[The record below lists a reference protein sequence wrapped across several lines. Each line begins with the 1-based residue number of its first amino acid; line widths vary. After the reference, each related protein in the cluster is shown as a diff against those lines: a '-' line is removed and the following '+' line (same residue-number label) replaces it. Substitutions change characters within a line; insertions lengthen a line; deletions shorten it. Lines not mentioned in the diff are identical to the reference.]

1 MAIALVLVILVALV
15 VVVSLTLALRRARVG
30 TLLATARA
38 DEWEA
43 AGHID
48 RRRSQAVLAALPSV
62 ALRVDAG
69 GRVLEVSRRAHERFA
84 FLQPGISILEA
95 FSEHLLAGRVDA
107 ALETLEAQHFEVRLF
122 DDGRRTYQAV
132 VEPYPLPGGPEALL
146 VLMDTT
152 EAVAYQELRS
162 QFVANVSHELRTPL
176 TGLRGLLETL
186 DDPAMDDD
194 TRSDFVA
201 RGINETQ
208 RLEALITD
216 ILFLSELEATA
227 DLPLD
232 ASSDM
237 VTAVEEASLDLTE
250 AAGANGV
257 QVVLRTDAAAWC
269 PLSEAMARTVARN
282 LLENA
287 VKYAGP
293 GAVAEVTVQTVAGE
307 VVLSVADDGAG
318 IPERHL
324 THIFERFYR
333 ADPSRSKRLGGT
345 GLGLSIVKHIV
356 ERFGGRVAATSREG
370 FGTTI
375 TVALPAVPAP
385 PPPPEGS
392 SDPGPSPTTPD
403 GL

>member
-1 MAIALVLVILVALV
+1 MVIALVLVILVALV
-15 VVVSLTLALRRARVG
+15 SVAWLTVSVRRARVG

-38 DEWEA
+38 DEFEA
-43 AGHID
+43 AGGVD
-48 RRRSQAVLAALPSV
+48 RRRSRAMIAALPSV

-69 GRVLEVSRRAHERFA
+69 GRVLEVSRRAEERFA
-84 FLQPGISILEA
+84 FLQPGISVLEA
-95 FSEHLLAGRVDA
+95 FSEHLLAGRVDT
-107 ALETLEAQHFEVRLF
+107 ALRTLESQHFEVRLF
-122 DDGRRTYQAV
+122 DDGRRTYQAL
-132 VEPYPLPGGPEALL
+132 VEPYALPEGPEALVL
-146 VLMDTT
+146 LMDTT

-186 DDPAMDDD
+186 DDPAMDEG
-194 TRSDFVA
+194 TRADFVA

-227 DLPLD
+227 DLPFD
-232 ASSDM
+232 ATSDL
-237 VTAVEEASLDLTE
+237 VTAVEDASLDLTE

-257 QVVLRTDAAAWC
+257 QMVLRTEDAAWC

-293 GAVAEVTVQTVAGE
+293 GAVADVSVQTVAGE
-307 VVLSVADDGAG
+307 VVFSVADDGAG

-324 THIFERFYR
+324 AHIFERFYR

-356 ERFGGRVAATSREG
+356 ERLGGRVAATSREG
-370 FGTTI
+370 FGTTV
-375 TVALPAVPAP
+375 TVAMPAVPPPAP
-385 PPPPEGS
+385 QDGS
-392 SDPGPSPTTPD
+392 SDPAPAPTPPD

>member
-69 GRVLEVSRRAHERFA
+69 GRVLEVSRRAHERFP

-107 ALETLEAQHFEVRLF
+107 AIETLEAQHFEVRLF

-132 VEPYPLPGGPEALL
+132 VEPYPLPGGPEALCAHGHQP
-146 VLMDTT
+146 
-152 EAVAYQELRS
+152 AVAYQELRS

-257 QVVLRTDAAAWC
+257 QWC
-269 PLSEAMARTVARN
+269 CAPTRP
-282 LLENA
+282 
-287 VKYAGP
+287 P
-293 GAVAEVTVQTVAGE
+293 GA
-307 VVLSVADDGAG
+307 
-318 IPERHL
+318 
-324 THIFERFYR
+324 
-333 ADPSRSKRLGGT
+333 RSAR
-345 GLGLSIVKHIV
+345 
-356 ERFGGRVAATSREG
+356 RWPAPWRATSSR
-370 FGTTI
+370 
-375 TVALPAVPAP
+375 
-385 PPPPEGS
+385 
-392 SDPGPSPTTPD
+392 TP
-403 GL
+403 

>member
-1 MAIALVLVILVALV
+1 MEIALIVVIVGALVAVGWLM
-15 VVVSLTLALRRARVG
+15 LALRRARVG
-30 TLLATARA
+30 TLLASARA
-38 DEWEA
+38 DQSEA
-43 AGHID
+43 AGRID
-48 RRRSQAVLAALPSV
+48 RQRSRSMLEALPSV
-62 ALRVDAG
+62 ALRVDDG
-69 GRVLEVSRRAHERFA
+69 GRVLETSRRAQERFP
-84 FLQPGISILEA
+84 FLRPGISVLEA
-95 FSEHLLAGRVDA
+95 FSEHLLAGRVDT

-132 VEPYPLPGGPEALL
+132 VEPYELPGGPEALL

-194 TRSDFVA
+194 TRSDFVG

-227 DLPLD
+227 DLPLE

-250 AAGANGV
+250 AAGASGV
-257 QVVLRTDAAAWC
+257 QIALRTDEVAWC

-282 LLENA
+282 LIENA

-293 GAVAEVTVQTVAGE
+293 GAVVDVTVQAAAGE

-318 IPERHL
+318 IPERHVA
-324 THIFERFYR
+324 HIFERFYR

-375 TVALPAVPAP
+375 TVAMPMVP
-385 PPPPEGS
+385 PPAASTGS
-392 SDPGPSPTTPD
+392 SGPGPSQATPD